1 MKEQFI
7 SLAIYNKNVNN
18 IIFEYIKNMKE
29 DELAKG
35 IKSFYCNIIENT
47 FHLLNSDLKWLER
60 FSGIRK
66 NKYTTEILDQFKENN
81 EFNVKKIHSKKKQ
94 VIELRKE
101 VDQMI
106 IDLMNDIDDAMFK
119 KEYEMDFGGS
129 GKKSVLW
136 KLLLQW
142 FNHQTHHRG
151 QLSVLLDN
159 LDLSNDYSA
168 ILDKI

>member
-1 MKEQFI
+1 MKEQFV

-18 IIFEYIKNMKE
+18 IIFEYINNMKE
-29 DELAKG
+29 DELAKK
-35 IKSFYCNIIENT
+35 IKSFYSNIINNT
-47 FHLLNSDLKWLER
+47 FHLLSSDLKWLEK
-60 FSGIRK
+60 FSSIRK
-66 NKYTTEILDQFKENN
+66 NKYTTEILDQFKEKN
-81 EFNVKKIHSKKKQ
+81 EFNVKKIYSKKNQ

-119 KEYEMDFGGS
+119 KEYEIEFGG
-129 GKKSVLW
+129 KKQKNILW